1 MRPSSTIRLFVSSTF
16 TDMKA
21 ERDLLQRKVFK
32 RLREKCQELG
42 LRFQAID
49 LRWGVSEEA
58 GRDNRTMRI
67 CLRELK
73 RCQSGGPKPNFLIL
87 LGDRYGWCPLPEIIP
102 AALFEKLEIEVNA
115 ENEKTAELLRP
126 LTPHAATAKNSS
138 PAPLARAPTRYFRR
152 IGRAIFGLAASY
164 GTPLFLSANNAE
176 KTGATRPDP

>member
-1 MRPSSTIRLFVSSTF
+1 MTPSSTIRLFVSSTF
-16 TDMKA
+16 ADMKS
-21 ERDLLQRKVFK
+21 ERDLLQREVFP
-32 RLREKCQELG
+32 RLRNKCLEVG

-102 AALFEKLEIEVNA
+102 AGLFERLEPWLNHGA
-115 ENEKTAELLRP
+115 TENTEQSRRRESSLTTDNTERHGYRNEPNDDARALLRCCSPTARP
-126 LTPHAATAKNSS
+126 LS
-138 PAPLARAPTRYFRR
+138 
-152 IGRAIFGLAASY
+152 
-164 GTPLFLSANNAE
+164 
-176 KTGATRPDP
+176 

>member
-1 MRPSSTIRLFVSSTF
+1 
-16 TDMKA
+16 MKA
-21 ERDLLQRKVFK
+21 ERDLLQREVFP
-32 RLREKCQELG
+32 RLRKKCLELG

-58 GRDNRTMRI
+58 GRDNKTMRI

-87 LGDRYGWCPLPEIIP
+87 LGDRYGWCPLPEVVSGN
-102 AALFEKLEIEVNA
+102 LFKKLEKRADA
-115 ENEKTAELLRP
+115 EDAKAAKLLRP

-152 IGRAIFGLAASY
+152 IGRAIFGPVASY
-164 GTPLFLSANNAE
+164 GTPLFLPVKNAE
-176 KTGATRPDP
+176 KTGATRPEP